1 MLAGFT
7 CSATVI
13 HITVRSEGKKIR
25 TISVSS
31 TLFNV
36 NVTLVKITNR
46 SANHVGERQRERKK
60 KRRKRRRRKGKKEIG
75 NVIVDFPYFPHVR
88 LQNPCPRTRSLSLSL
103 SSPSPLC
110 SQPGS
115 KSRTRY
121 IESKVKRCTT
131 NHRSRYRNIFVLH
144 GTPTM

>member
-1 MLAGFT
+1 MREEKGEGE
-7 CSATVI
+7 
-13 HITVRSEGKKIR
+13 EGKEK
-25 TISVSS
+25 
-31 TLFNV
+31 
-36 NVTLVKITNR
+36 
-46 SANHVGERQRERKK
+46 E
-60 KRRKRRRRKGKKEIG
+60 KEIG

-103 SSPSPLC
+103 FSPSPLC